1 MRPGGPEVSDGAT
14 REMPGEMRAR
24 APAAAAARRVAA
36 GVLLLLPLPLN
47 TGLAA
52 QDASVERVPT
62 LPNGVPVVVF
72 PVQSAVPPAG
82 GGRAGDTGIGGRAI
96 DLLNAE
102 LAFAFGEEAGA
113 RGWALG
119 SAVEARLARNPTIGV
134 DPRRL
139 AYHGL
144 LRDPGPRRQLYEP
157 LHTQLRQV
165 ASLFDAR
172 LVVLPLSVWYRRADR
187 APDAGRAVLL
197 LAVIDVR
204 RSAVLWHGTIEGRA
218 ADAASPAALTTLALR
233 VAGQLAPS

>member
-1 MRPGGPEVSDGAT
+1 
-14 REMPGEMRAR
+14 MPGEMRAR
-24 APAAAAARRVAA
+24 APTAAAARRAAA

-52 QDASVERVPT
+52 QDASFERVPT

-72 PVQSAVPPAG
+72 PGWV
-82 GGRAGDTGIGGRAI
+82 GDTWSGRRAI

-113 RGWALG
+113 RSWALG
-119 SAVEARLARNPTIGV
+119 PAVEARLARNPTIGV

-144 LRDPGPRRQLYEP
+144 LRDPGRRQLYEP

-233 VAGQLAPS
+233 VADQLAPS

>member
-1 MRPGGPEVSDGAT
+1 M
-14 REMPGEMRAR
+14 REMPREMRAP
-24 APAAAAARRVAA
+24 APAAAAARRAAA

-52 QDASVERVPT
+52 QDASFERVPT

-72 PVQSAVPPAG
+72 PVQSAVPPAEG
-82 GGRAGDTGIGGRAI
+82 GWVGDTGSGRRAI

-119 SAVEARLARNPTIGV
+119 PAVEARLARNPTIGV

-144 LRDPGPRRQLYEP
+144 LRDPGRRRQLYEP

-172 LVVLPLSVWYRRADR
+172 LVVLPLSVWYRRADG

-233 VAGQLAPS
+233 VADQLAPS